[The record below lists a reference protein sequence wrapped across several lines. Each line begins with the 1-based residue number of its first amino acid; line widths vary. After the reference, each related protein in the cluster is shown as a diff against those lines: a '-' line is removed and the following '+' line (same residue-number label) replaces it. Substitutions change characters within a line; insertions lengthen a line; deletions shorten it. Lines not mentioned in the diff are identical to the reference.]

1 MKHYLFLLLI
11 SFSINYY
18 SQLTFTNLEHNHET
32 KIFESSLF
40 KSNKNAKTS
49 SLIPIYDSID
59 YFPVN
64 SGNGQFPSKT
74 NKTVGFTYDANNN
87 NTQQI
92 DQYYYP
98 SWENTYRRAMTFDS
112 NSNLTN
118 SMIQDWISGAW
129 VNYSQEVNT
138 FDIHNNLSTSIYQTW
153 NSGAWKN
160 NSEQVF
166 TYDSNNNLINKTT
179 YVWNGSSWGISA
191 QYLYTYDSNNNQ
203 TTHIYQNWNGSSWN
217 NNNQSFSTYDSNNHR
232 ILYVSQIWNGTSWD
246 NDKKMTSTYNVNNLT
261 DSLRQYW
268 AASQW
273 LNTTKQMNTYDV
285 NNNRTLSLNLN
296 WNGSSW
302 VNMNQYLMTYDASG
316 NNLSN
321 FYQTWVS
328 NNWSTA
334 TKIKYTYDA
343 DNFMKTKVRLNYN
356 TFGFLGNGDS
366 ANYYF
371 HTVVGLNEL
380 SKKENTITLYP
391 NPSKGVV
398 TIKSSKKIITIE
410 VFNNL
415 GVLVSKPDFKDDHT
429 IDLSDLSKG
438 LYFIKMSDNNVI
450 STKPMIIE

>member
-179 YVWNGSSWGISA
+179 YVWNGSSWVGFPNTLTIPYINASVITE
-191 QYLYTYDSNNNQ
+191 Q
-203 TTHIYQNWNGSSWN
+203 IYKVRITASSGSE
-217 NNNQSFSTYDSNNHR
+217 
-232 ILYVSQIWNGTSWD
+232 
-246 NDKKMTSTYNVNNLT
+246 
-261 DSLRQYW
+261 
-268 AASQW
+268 
-273 LNTTKQMNTYDV
+273 
-285 NNNRTLSLNLN
+285 TLSAVA
-296 WNGSSW
+296 GDQIY
-302 VNMNQYLMTYDASG
+302 NQPFIT
-316 NNLSN
+316 SN
-321 FYQTWVS
+321 
-328 NNWSTA
+328 
-334 TKIKYTYDA
+334 
-343 DNFMKTKVRLNYN
+343 
-356 TFGFLGNGDS
+356 
-366 ANYYF
+366 
-371 HTVVGLNEL
+371 
-380 SKKENTITLYP
+380 
-391 NPSKGVV
+391 
-398 TIKSSKKIITIE
+398 
-410 VFNNL
+410 
-415 GVLVSKPDFKDDHT
+415 
-429 IDLSDLSKG
+429 
-438 LYFIKMSDNNVI
+438 
-450 STKPMIIE
+450 